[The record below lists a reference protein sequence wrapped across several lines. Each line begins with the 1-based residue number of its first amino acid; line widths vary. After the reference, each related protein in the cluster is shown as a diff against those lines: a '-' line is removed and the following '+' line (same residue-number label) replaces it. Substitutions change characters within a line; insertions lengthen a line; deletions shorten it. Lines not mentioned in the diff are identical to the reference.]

1 MDELILFLLVIL
13 WLFVE
18 VADYEY
24 KLRLRRESEA
34 RTVDEIVNAIV
45 DRDGCSRADARR
57 MVKECLRD
65 CEDYIRAGDY
75 DGVQELFMD
84 ELGLDPDYIECL
96 F

>member
-1 MDELILFLLVIL
+1 MDELIFYLLILL

-24 KLRLRRESEA
+24 KAKLRRESEVNA
-34 RTVDEIVNAIV
+34 MGEIVDAIV
-45 DRDGCSRADARR
+45 ERDGCSRVDAQR
-57 MVKECLRD
+57 MVKDCLRD
-65 CEDYIRAGDY
+65 CEEYIRVGDY